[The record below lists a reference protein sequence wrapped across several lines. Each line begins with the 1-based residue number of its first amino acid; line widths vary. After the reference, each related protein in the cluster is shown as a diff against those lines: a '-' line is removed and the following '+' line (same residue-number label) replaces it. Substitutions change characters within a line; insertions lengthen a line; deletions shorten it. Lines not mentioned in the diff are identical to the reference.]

1 MSYLLLDI
9 AAPSGGGALAI
20 GAGIV
25 FVLVL
30 AVLAWILF
38 RIFRKTMK
46 LAFRVAIVGVILF
59 IALAGVTALWWLV

>member
-9 AAPSGGGALAI
+9 AAPGGSTVAI
-20 GAGIV
+20 GAGVV

-46 LAFRVAIVGVILF
+46 LAFRVAIVGVIMF
-59 IALAGVTALWWLV
+59 IALAGFTALWWLV

>member
-1 MSYLLLDI
+1 MSYLLLNI
-9 AAPSGGGALAI
+9 AAQSGNTMAVGGGV
-20 GAGIV
+20 V

-59 IALAGVTALWWLV
+59 IALAGFTALWWFV